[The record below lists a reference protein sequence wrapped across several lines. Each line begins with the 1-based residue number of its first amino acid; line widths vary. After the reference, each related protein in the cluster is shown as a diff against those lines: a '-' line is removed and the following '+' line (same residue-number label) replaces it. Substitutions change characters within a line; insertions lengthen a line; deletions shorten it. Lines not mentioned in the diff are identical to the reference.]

1 MLFILLVV
9 NAVPF
14 HISWLSTVRQK
25 NTEYLIN
32 KSRKCSTSPWPG
44 CKTETTRASQKV
56 AKKIRKRRY
65 TFRNHMTKHHK
76 HPEKKTNLGLHLVGT
91 TFTKKTHPLIQ
102 EIQRYNSIP
111 RVIWGTSDATICHSG
126 PRRPSCQQFFRSK
139 SAALTGWPMAVSPWE
154 NMVPK
159 AMDGKFQLHCLW
171 RSLTAVEDDAE
182 KNRARSKQKIL
193 TKTAMQNPT
202 FCVQKHEA

>member
-56 AKKIRKRRY
+56 TKKIRKRRY

-159 AMDGKFQLHCLW
+159 GNGWQVSIALP
-171 RSLTAVEDDAE
+171 
-182 KNRARSKQKIL
+182 L
-193 TKTAMQNPT
+193 TKSD
-202 FCVQKHEA
+202 CCRR